1 MANPEKDP
9 TGEFSSYYGCYII
22 AMAALVF
29 IGILAWSGWTLFSQ
43 DKAISLITQD
53 QIVTLSADK
62 ISPETEKALRDR
74 LAPFAEAAKNRAP
87 ATIDL
92 TIADLNTLIQIAPD
106 SGFGTYREMVR
117 ITRADPAT
125 GRLIADLCL
134 PLKKLKFWEGK
145 MRYLVAEGGFQI
157 AIEADGIDAKLVSV
171 QIPGKEVPEG
181 FVNNLQVW
189 PWIAPY
195 RKQEPLGTLLKGIKS
210 ATLTPEGL
218 RLSTTQP

>member
-1 MANPEKDP
+1 
-9 TGEFSSYYGCYII
+9 
-22 AMAALVF
+22 
-29 IGILAWSGWTLFSQ
+29 
-43 DKAISLITQD
+43 
-53 QIVTLSADK
+53 
-62 ISPETEKALRDR
+62 
-74 LAPFAEAAKNRAP
+74 
-87 ATIDL
+87 
-92 TIADLNTLIQIAPD
+92 
-106 SGFGTYREMVR
+106 
-117 ITRADPAT
+117 
-125 GRLIADLCL
+125 
-134 PLKKLKFWEGK
+134 

-218 RLSTTQP
+218 RLSTSQP